1 MAYETYL
8 TEKAAMRELVNGN
21 GAHLYGK
28 KFFVDTINGSDSNSG
43 KDWFNAKKTIMAA
56 VNLARKDSAGDLITA
71 KDVCNYIFIAPGH
84 YNEESLWYAGYNLH
98 LIGMGCP
105 VPGKDYGVSIN
116 YDGSIDSNAAILIQ
130 GSGNSLQ
137 NLHVYCAEAI
147 PAILI
152 DNGDNHFIKN
162 CVVECDGT
170 NATYG
175 IQANSLKGS
184 RIENCIITNPVTAA
198 IYAAGGSEHYTI
210 NGHIKDNIMKVGTSA
225 GAKGILIDNTMTSY
239 NFSIE
244 KNKIDAVGGGTTGI
258 GIDNNS
264 SGNIFIVDN
273 YVAVAATATPIESA
287 GIGVLDNKVT
297 VNGTT
302 DSSFNDGE

>member
-56 VNLARKDSAGDLITA
+56 VNLARKDSAGDLITT

-116 YDGSIDSNAAILIQ
+116 YTGAITTNAALLIQ

-137 NLHVYCAEAI
+137 NLHVYCSEDI
-147 PAILI
+147 PGILI
-152 DNGDNHFIKN
+152 DNGDNNLVKN
-162 CVVECDGT
+162 CVIECDGT
-170 NATYG
+170 NCQYG
-175 IQANSLKGS
+175 IKANSLKGS
-184 RIENCIITNPVTAA
+184 RIENCVIINPITAG
-198 IYAAGGSEHYTI
+198 IYADGGADRYVI
-210 NGHIKDNIMKVGTSA
+210 NGHIRENLIKTGTSA
-225 GAKGILIDNTMTSY
+225 GAKGILIDNDMTSY
-239 NFSIE
+239 NFNIE
-244 KNKIDAVGGGTTGI
+244 KNKIDAVGGGATGI

-297 VNGTT
+297 VNGTP